1 MLDIDVFFLLL
12 LLLFLKEFN
21 QKQTS
26 EECYKSQI
34 QKNVNN
40 LKSFLL
46 RDLRRVVLDLSRR
59 VSYKDKSRKRKPMN
73 AKLFILFFFFNIFF
87 AALTIKM
94 FLKATLYACF
104 MPYLIQLFSKNFYG
118 ISDFSLKSFEKI
130 LI

>member
-1 MLDIDVFFLLL
+1 MLDIDVFFL

-59 VSYKDKSRKRKPMN
+59 VSYKDKSRKKKPMN
-73 AKLFILFFFFNIFF
+73 AKLFILFFFNIFF

-94 FLKATLYACF
+94 FLKATLYALSNSVIF
-104 MPYLIQLFSKNFYG
+104 KKFLWNF
-118 ISDFSLKSFEKI
+118 
-130 LI
+130 

>member
-1 MLDIDVFFLLL
+1 MYFF

-73 AKLFILFFFFNIFF
+73 AKLFILFFF
-87 AALTIKM
+87 
-94 FLKATLYACF
+94 
-104 MPYLIQLFSKNFYG
+104 
-118 ISDFSLKSFEKI
+118 
-130 LI
+130 